1 MKIAAAYIRVSTE
14 DQLEYSPDSQL
25 KLIREYARSHGFCLP
40 DPLIF
45 READGVSGRSVK
57 KRPQFQRMIAAARTP
72 ENKIEAILVWK
83 FSRFARNQEE
93 SIVYKSLLRRERGI
107 PVISVSEPID
117 PSNEFG
123 TLIERIIEWMDGYYS
138 TRLAGEVRRG
148 MAERFSRGEPVS
160 IAPFGYRLEGG
171 RLIIDPT
178 KAETVRSIFNRFVNG
193 AGYRTIARQ
202 LNDLGI
208 PTNNGGLWEDRAI
221 EYILRNPAYTGK
233 LRWNPTG
240 KTGRQFENPA
250 IQLSEGHHQ
259 PIIPQP
265 LWQQV
270 QERITACEELRKTGE
285 RHSSAA
291 HLLQGLLRCSTC
303 GKVLT
308 ASGAGYQC
316 TAYIHGKC
324 RISHYI
330 SSIKLER
337 VVLSAVHEDLKGIRL
352 YIPNRELPPDYSEK
366 EQITCQLRASRARLM
381 RIQASYENG
390 IDTLEEYRSNKER
403 IERQIKML
411 EKQATQAL
419 TETESLSKIRETPTD
434 SLPIADQN
442 QLLHLFIHHIIVD
455 SRRSTIKIF
464 YSV

>member
-148 MAERFSRGEPVS
+148 MAERFSRGDPVS

-178 KAETVRSIFNRFVNG
+178 KAEIVRSIFNRFASG

-208 PTNNGGLWEDRAI
+208 STNNGGLWEDRAI

-233 LRWNPTG
+233 LRWNPIG
-240 KTGRQFENPA
+240 KTGRQFSDPA
-250 IQLSEGHHQ
+250 IQLSEGRHQ

-270 QERITACEELRKTGE
+270 QNRISACEELHEGE
-285 RHSSAA
+285 RRRSNAS
-291 HLLQGLLRCSTC
+291 LLQGLLRCSAC
-303 GKVLT
+303 GKALT
-308 ASGAGYQC
+308 VSSAGYQC

-330 SSIKLER
+330 SRDKLEQTVLF
-337 VVLSAVHEDLKGIRL
+337 VVHKDLTGLRLSIPHRDSPAHAEKDLIAC
-352 YIPNRELPPDYSEK
+352 
-366 EQITCQLRASRARLM
+366 QIRASRAKLI
-381 RIQASYENG
+381 RIRAAYENG
-390 IDTLEEYRSNKER
+390 VDSLEEYCSNKKR
-403 IERQIKML
+403 IEHQIEIL
-411 EKQATQAL
+411 EKQAAHL
-419 TETESLSKIRETPTD
+419 PEANPLPETRKAPPD
-434 SLPIADQN
+434 SLPPAGLN
-442 QLLHLFIHHIIVD
+442 QLLRLFIHHIVVD
-455 SRRSTIKIF
+455 SKRSAIEIF